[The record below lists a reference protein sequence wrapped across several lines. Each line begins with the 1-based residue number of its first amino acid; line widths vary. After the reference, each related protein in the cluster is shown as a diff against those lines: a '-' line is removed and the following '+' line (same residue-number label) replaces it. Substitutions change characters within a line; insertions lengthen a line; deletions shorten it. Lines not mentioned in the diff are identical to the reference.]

1 LVADSGNNRAF
12 EDRNEAQLL
21 EEVRVYLENLKQRRP
36 EVAHL
41 IIEV

>member
-21 EEVRVYLENLKQRRP
+21 EEVRVYLEKKQRRP

>member
-1 LVADSGNNRAF
+1 LK
-12 EDRNEAQLL
+12 DRNEAQLL

-36 EVAHL
+36 EAHL

>member
-1 LVADSGNNRAF
+1 LK
-12 EDRNEAQLL
+12 DRNEAQLL